1 MNQGALNDPA
11 GTRLLPI
18 WLVIADGS
26 RASGFGAGDRINRTM
41 SPMSVERS
49 PENVAALP
57 GRLDGVDAARAVAV
71 LGMVIIHFGP
81 NPIPDTVFGN
91 LYEVPHGRASVL
103 FVLLAGVGVALLAGR
118 SGDGRRW
125 QARGRLLFRAALLL
139 PLGLWLQGLDH
150 GVLVILQYYAV
161 YFLLAA
167 LVLTLPDRWLL
178 VAGAFA
184 LLCGPVSYFV
194 GETAKPGWFDGHPA
208 TLGDPLARISHDLLL
223 SGAYP
228 LAVWS
233 APLFVGLWV
242 GRRSL
247 SSPAVRWW
255 LLGVGLAVAVAA
267 PFVSDGLT
275 AALGGPTG
283 GTVPGFAKLVTDEP
297 HSQMPLWMAGSI
309 GSACA
314 ALGGALLLVE
324 MLPRVSWPLV
334 ATGQLALSVYVG
346 HLLLLDS
353 YEELLRHE
361 ALPAAATTVGVF
373 MLLAAITCMLWRAA
387 LPRGPL
393 EAALATPWWIIER
406 VAAWLRTT
414 QGRDRRT
421 PVAVARVSRER
432 QK

>member
-1 MNQGALNDPA
+1 
-11 GTRLLPI
+11 
-18 WLVIADGS
+18 
-26 RASGFGAGDRINRTM
+26 
-41 SPMSVERS
+41 
-49 PENVAALP
+49 
-57 GRLDGVDAARAVAV
+57 
-71 LGMVIIHFGP
+71 MVIVHFGP
-81 NPIPDTVFGN
+81 NPVPDTVFGN

-103 FVLLAGVGVALLAGR
+103 FVLLAGVGVALLTAGR
-118 SGDGRRW
+118 SGDGLRWRATAW

-139 PLGLWLQGLDH
+139 PIGLWLQGLDH

-167 LVLTLPDRWLL
+167 LVLALPDRWLL

-184 LLCGPVSYFV
+184 LLSGPVSYFV
-194 GETAKPGWFDGHPA
+194 GETAKPGWFDVHPA
-208 TLGDPLARISHDLLL
+208 TLGDSLSRISRDLLI

-255 LLGVGLAVAVAA
+255 LLGAGLAVAVAV

-283 GTVPGFAKLVTDEP
+283 GPGFARLVTDEP

-324 MLPRVSWPLV
+324 LLPRVSWPLV

-361 ALPAAATTVGVF
+361 ALPEAASAVGVF
-373 MLLAAITCMLWRAA
+373 ILLAATACMLWRAV

-406 VAAWLRTT
+406 VAAWLSTS
-414 QGRDRRT
+414 QGRDARA
-421 PVAVARVSRER
+421 PVAAARGSRKWER
-432 QK
+432 

>member
-1 MNQGALNDPA
+1 MSEE
-11 GTRLLPI
+11 RL
-18 WLVIADGS
+18 S
-26 RASGFGAGDRINRTM
+26 
-41 SPMSVERS
+41 
-49 PENVAALP
+49 ENVAGHS
-57 GRLDGVDAARAVAV
+57 GRLGGVDAARAVAV

-81 NPIPDTVFGN
+81 NPIPDTFFGN

-103 FVLLAGVGVALLAGR
+103 FVLLAGVGVALLTAGR
-118 SGDGRRW
+118 SGDGLRWRATAW

-167 LVLTLPDRWLL
+167 LVLALPDRWLL
-178 VAGAFA
+178 MAGAFA

-194 GETAKPGWFDGHPA
+194 GETARPGWFDGYPA
-208 TLGDPLARISHDLLL
+208 KLGDPLSSIARDLLL

-255 LLGVGLAVAVAA
+255 LLGVGLAVAVAV
-267 PFVSDGLT
+267 PLVSDGLT
-275 AALGGPTG
+275 AALDGPTG
-283 GTVPGFAKLVTDEP
+283 GTGPGFSGLVTDEP

-314 ALGGALLLVE
+314 VLGGALLLVE
-324 MLPRVSWPLV
+324 KLPRVSWPLV

-361 ALPAAATTVGVF
+361 ALPAAATTAGMF
-373 MLLAAITCMLWRAA
+373 MLLAATTCMLWRAA

-393 EAALATPWWIIER
+393 EAALATPWWTFER
-406 VAAWLRTT
+406 VARLRTAH
-414 QGRDRRT
+414 GRDGRA
-421 PVAVARVSRER
+421 PVAAAQGSRER
-432 QK
+432 EDHRTKRATAKSQVRE

>member
-11 GTRLLPI
+11 GTGLLPI
-18 WLVIADGS
+18 WVAIADGS
-26 RASGFGAGDRINRTM
+26 RAAGFGAGDRINRTM
-41 SPMSVERS
+41 SPMSEERS
-49 PENVAALP
+49 PKNVAALP
-57 GRLDGVDAARAVAV
+57 GRLGGVDAARAVAV

-103 FVLLAGVGVALLAGR
+103 FVLLAGVGVSLLAGR
-118 SGDGRRW
+118 SGDGQRW
-125 QARGRLLFRAALLL
+125 QTRGRLLFRAALLL

-167 LVLTLPDRWLL
+167 LVLALPDRWLL

-208 TLGDPLARISHDLLL
+208 TLGDPFSSISRDLLL

-233 APLFVGLWV
+233 APLFIGLWV

-247 SSPAVRWW
+247 SSPAVRWG

-275 AALGGPTG
+275 AALGGQTG
-283 GTVPGFAKLVTDEP
+283 GTGPSFARLVTDEP

-324 MLPRVSWPLV
+324 KLPRVSWPLV

-361 ALPAAATTVGVF
+361 ALPAAATAVGVF
-373 MLLAAITCMLWRAA
+373 VLLAATVCMLWRAA

-406 VAAWLRTT
+406 VAAWSSTS
-414 QGRDRRT
+414 QGRDRRA
-421 PVAVARVSRER
+421 PVAAARGSREWE
-432 QK
+432 K

>member
-1 MNQGALNDPA
+1 MG
-11 GTRLLPI
+11 
-18 WLVIADGS
+18 
-26 RASGFGAGDRINRTM
+26 
-41 SPMSVERS
+41 PMSEERS
-49 PENVAALP
+49 PEDVAVP
-57 GRLDGVDAARAVAV
+57 SGRLGGVDAARAVAV

-81 NPIPDTVFGN
+81 NPIPDTFFGN

-103 FVLLAGVGVALLAGR
+103 FVLLAGVGVALLASGR
-118 SGDGRRW
+118 SGNGPRW
-125 QARGRLLFRAALLL
+125 QVRGRLLFRAALLL

-150 GVLVILQYYAV
+150 GVLVILQFYAV

-167 LVLTLPDRWLL
+167 LVLALPDRWLL

-194 GETAKPGWFDGHPA
+194 GETAKPGWFDGYPA
-208 TLGDPLARISHDLLL
+208 TLGDPLSSISRDLLL

-228 LAVWS
+228 LVVWS

-255 LLGVGLAVAVAA
+255 LLGIGLAVAVAV

-283 GTVPGFAKLVTDEP
+283 GTGPGLSKLVTDEP

-324 MLPRVSWPLV
+324 KLPRVSWPLV

-353 YEELLRHE
+353 YVELLRHE
-361 ALPAAATTVGVF
+361 ALPVAAATVGIF
-373 MLLAAITCMLWRAA
+373 MLLAATTCVLWRAA

-393 EAALATPWWIIER
+393 EAALATPWWTVER
-406 VAAWLRTT
+406 IARLRTAYGRERQGRGRDVRAPVAATR
-414 QGRDRRT
+414 G
-421 PVAVARVSRER
+421 SRER
-432 QK
+432 EDHRTKRATAKSRVRE

>member
-1 MNQGALNDPA
+1 
-11 GTRLLPI
+11 
-18 WLVIADGS
+18 
-26 RASGFGAGDRINRTM
+26 M
-41 SPMSVERS
+41 SLMSEERP
-49 PENVAALP
+49 PENVAGLP
-57 GRLDGVDAARAVAV
+57 GRLGGVDAARAVAV
-71 LGMVIIHFGP
+71 LGMVIVHFGP
-81 NPIPDTVFGN
+81 NPVPDTVFGN

-103 FVLLAGVGVALLAGR
+103 FVLLAGVGVALLAAGR
-118 SGDGRRW
+118 SGDGPRWWATVW

-167 LVLTLPDRWLL
+167 LVLALPDRWLL

-194 GETAKPGWFDGHPA
+194 GEMAKPGWFDGYPA
-208 TLGDPLARISHDLLL
+208 TLGDPLSRISRDLLL

-247 SSPAVRWW
+247 SSPAVGWW
-255 LLGVGLAVAVAA
+255 LLGVGLAVAV
-267 PFVSDGLT
+267 PFVSEGLT

-283 GTVPGFAKLVTDEP
+283 GTDPGFARLVTDEP

-314 ALGGALLLVE
+314 ALGGTLLLVE
-324 MLPRVSWPLV
+324 KLPRVSWPLV

-361 ALPAAATTVGVF
+361 ALPAAATTAGMF
-373 MLLAAITCMLWRAA
+373 MLLAATTCMLWRAA

-393 EAALATPWWIIER
+393 EAAFATPWWAIER
-406 VAAWLRTT
+406 VAWLLTAHGRER
-414 QGRDRRT
+414 QGRDWRA
-421 PVAVARVSRER
+421 PLAVARGSRER
-432 QK
+432 EKRSTP